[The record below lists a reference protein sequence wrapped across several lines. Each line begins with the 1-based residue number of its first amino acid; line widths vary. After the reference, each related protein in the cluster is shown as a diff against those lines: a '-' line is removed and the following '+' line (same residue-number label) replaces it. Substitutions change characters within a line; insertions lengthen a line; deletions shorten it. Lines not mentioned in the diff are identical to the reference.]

1 MKLKNIIRIGAIASI
16 LTCVACEDFFSP
28 SPGDMLLEEDNFA
41 TLNEVYSNFLGSVT
55 TLQKASEQYI
65 VMSELMGDLT
75 KPTENAPTELWE
87 IWRHEAT
94 NGNDMVDPTPFYNI
108 VVQSNDFLKHIVE
121 FNKKRPNI
129 IPSEV
134 YRGMISST
142 MANRAWAYLNIGKF
156 YGEAVYY
163 DWSLIGNK
171 ELTEEEILSFDELV
185 DELIFFMN
193 NGVDG
198 VDGFNEM
205 NWIWVIGGD
214 DYSWN
219 RMSINSNAIMTEL
232 LMWDANYVG
241 ALEHGL
247 NMLVGNGVVGMSVE
261 DKHKWH
267 LSDLYSK
274 GKWGDIFGRFGTA
287 NDEIIS
293 AVPFDFNK
301 GQTNNLQNLFLDQYH
316 MMPTDSI
323 ISYYE
328 NTMMDDGDEE
338 GDRYRGEGRSYM
350 EMYTTGERVV
360 SRYLMSST
368 RHDPTIFIYRA
379 SEIYLMMCEALSA
392 VDDFAAAD
400 SLLNV
405 GLVSS
410 WDGDKLLPPFNTP
423 AFTAKDNLLRNCLGI
438 RGRAGVDPNF
448 LRDHIEEG
456 ASNQRKRIVMD
467 RLIAHEVALEHAFE
481 GKRWFTL
488 LRMAKNT
495 NNPSLL
501 ANVISTKMPEGER
514 EALKAKLMN
523 PVNWFIKYDHLNV
536 KQD

>member
-1 MKLKNIIRIGAIASI
+1 MKLKNIIRIGAIASL

-28 SPGDMLLEEDNFA
+28 SPGDMLLEEDNYS

-75 KPTENAPTELWE
+75 QPTMNAPTEIWE

-108 VVQSNDFLKHIVE
+108 VVQSNDFLKHVVK
-121 FNKKRPNI
+121 FNEEQPNV
-129 IPSEV
+129 IPSEI
-134 YRGMISST
+134 YRGMISSI

-163 DWSLIGNK
+163 DWRLTDNK
-171 ELTEEEILSFDELV
+171 ELTEEEILSLDELV

-205 NWIWVIGGD
+205 NWVWVLGGS

-232 LMWDANYVG
+232 LMWDGNYVE
-241 ALEHGL
+241 ALDHGL
-247 NMLVGNGVVGMSVE
+247 NMLVGNGVIKDFGE
-261 DKHKWH
+261 DIYR
-267 LSDLYSK
+267 LSDLYSENE
-274 GKWGDIFGRFGTA
+274 WGDIFGRFGTA
-287 NDEIIS
+287 NNEILS

-301 GQTNNLQNLFLDQYH
+301 GQTNNLQNLFFDDYY

-328 NTMMDDGDEE
+328 NTMVDDGDVD
-338 GDRYRGEGRSYM
+338 GDIYRGEGISYM
-350 EMYTTGERVV
+350 ENYRTGETVI
-360 SRYLMSST
+360 SRYLVSSF

-379 SEIYLMMCEALSA
+379 SEMYLMMCEALSA
-392 VDDFAAAD
+392 IDDFAAAD

-405 GLVSS
+405 GLESS
-410 WDGDKLLPPFNTP
+410 WDGEQLLVPFNTP
-423 AFTAKDNLLRNCLGI
+423 AFTAKDNLLKNCLGI
-438 RGRAGVDPNF
+438 RGRAGVDPNY

-456 ASNQRKRIVMD
+456 ASNQRKRVVMD
-467 RLIAHEVALEHAFE
+467 SLIAHEVALEHAFE

-495 NNPSLL
+495 NNPSVL
-501 ANVISTKMPEGER
+501 ANPISTKMPDGES

-523 PVNWFIKYDHLNV
+523 PANWYIKYDHLQV
-536 KQD
+536 KHD